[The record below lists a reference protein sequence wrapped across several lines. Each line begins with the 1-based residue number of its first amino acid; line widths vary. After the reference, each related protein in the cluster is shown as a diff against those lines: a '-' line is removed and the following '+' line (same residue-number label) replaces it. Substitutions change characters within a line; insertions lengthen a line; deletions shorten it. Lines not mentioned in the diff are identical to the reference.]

1 LNSGRCYAQKKGF
14 REVEQPR
21 GDACP
26 NAARDETFVTETSA
40 HRPTTLL
47 DYLAILRRRKLI
59 IIAVPVVA
67 ALAAFQ
73 YSSSQP
79 SVYQAYAQV
88 LVQRSDEAASDPT
101 RYLTTQARV
110 ARSSKL
116 AARIAAAK
124 GVPRMTAGEILAN
137 SKVTADAE
145 ADLLNISVSSGN
157 PRDAEVLANAYARE
171 FTEFKIEQDTARIDK
186 DLRAVKAQAAG
197 LRMRGGAASIAYQ
210 TLMQRQSDLELE
222 RLAAEGNTSVLQPA
236 TGATKVQPRP
246 RRALILG
253 GLLGAVLALGLAF
266 LAEALD
272 RRVRTEDEIQ
282 ELLGLPLLGRV
293 SRPPS
298 SARETNGLVMLTEPM
313 GVRAEEF
320 RKLWGAIEFVNIQR
334 GAASRTI
341 MFTSAAQREGKSTT
355 VANLAI
361 ALARSG
367 RRVALVDL
375 DLRRPSLHTFF
386 GIDAEPG
393 FTDVVVGRETLDRA
407 VRHLS
412 LPTAGGLESLGER
425 NGQPSAPSSVP
436 SSPPADEAILH
447 FLPCGTIPPTAGEFL
462 ASERVSALLSE
473 LREQFDVLLVDA
485 PPITV
490 VGDAM
495 TVSGAIEA
503 IIAVTSLRIERP
515 LLDELARELQNC
527 RAATLG
533 FVLAGA
539 PLTERYHAY
548 HYPYR
553 PRVDRPTRPGEG
565 PDVATPLGKGPTTDE
580 AFHAP
585 SDDRPRAVD
594 AGTGPR
600 EDVTQSDGRA

>member
-1 LNSGRCYAQKKGF
+1 
-14 REVEQPR
+14 
-21 GDACP
+21 
-26 NAARDETFVTETSA
+26 VTEEST
-40 HRPTTLL
+40 HRPLTLQ
-47 DYLAILRRRKLI
+47 DYLAILRRRKW

-67 ALAAFQ
+67 ALVAYLYA
-73 YSSSQP
+73 SSQP
-79 SVYQAYAQV
+79 SVYQAQAQV
-88 LVQRSDEAASDPT
+88 LVQRPDETASDPT
-101 RYLTTQARV
+101 RYLTTEARI
-110 ARSSKL
+110 ARSSEL
-116 AARIAAAK
+116 AARIAAAE
-124 GVPRMTAGEILAN
+124 GVPRVTAGEILAH
-137 SKVTADAE
+137 SSVSADAE
-145 ADLLNISVSSGN
+145 ADLLNFSVSLGN
-157 PRDAEVLANAYARE
+157 PRDAVVLADAYARE
-171 FTEFKIEQDTARIDK
+171 FTEYKIEQDTAPIDR
-186 DLRAVKAQAAG
+186 DLRAVKAQAAD
-197 LRMRGGAASIAYQ
+197 LRKRGEETASIAYQ

-222 RLAAEGNTSVLQPA
+222 KLAAKRNTRFLQPA
-236 TGATKVQPRP
+236 NGAAKVEPRP
-246 RRALILG
+246 RRALMLG

-282 ELLGLPLLGRV
+282 ELLGLPLLGRI
-293 SRPPS
+293 SRPPAS
-298 SARETNGLVMLTEPM
+298 VRKANGLVMLAQPM

-320 RKLWGAIEFVNIQR
+320 RKLWGTIEFVNIQR
-334 GAASRTI
+334 EAETRAI

-375 DLRRPSLHTFF
+375 DLRRPFLHTFF
-386 GIDAEPG
+386 GVDAEPG

-425 NGQPSAPSSVP
+425 NGQPSAPSSAP
-436 SSPPADEAILH
+436 KGSPADEAILH

-462 ASERVSALLSE
+462 ASERVSALLFE

-533 FVLAGA
+533 FVLTGVALSD
-539 PLTERYHAY
+539 PYAY
-548 HYPYR
+548 GYR
-553 PRVDRPTRPGEG
+553 SYDYAARPGVPPATRRARQPLFGALLRKAHAGIDARRARRDEG
-565 PDVATPLGKGPTTDE
+565 PAKADGE
-580 AFHAP
+580 A
-585 SDDRPRAVD
+585 
-594 AGTGPR
+594 GPR
-600 EDVTQSDGRA
+600 EDVTQADRRA

>member
-1 LNSGRCYAQKKGF
+1 
-14 REVEQPR
+14 
-21 GDACP
+21 
-26 NAARDETFVTETSA
+26 VTETSTY
-40 HRPTTLL
+40 RPTTLL
-47 DYLAILRRRKLI
+47 DYLAILRRRKW

-67 ALAAFQ
+67 ALAAYL

-79 SVYQAYAQV
+79 SVYQAQAQV
-88 LVQRSDEAASDPT
+88 LVQRPDEAASDPT

-110 ARSSKL
+110 ARSPEL

-124 GVPRMTAGEILAN
+124 GVPRSTAGEILAN
-137 SKVTADAE
+137 SNVSPDPE
-145 ADLLNISVSSGN
+145 ADLLNISVSFGN
-157 PRDAEVLANAYARE
+157 PRDAVVLANAYARE
-171 FTEFKIEQDTARIDK
+171 FTEYKIEQDTAPIDR
-186 DLRAVKAQAAG
+186 DLRAVKAQAAE
-197 LRMRGGAASIAYQ
+197 LRKRGETESIAYQ

-222 RLAAEGNTSVLQPA
+222 KLAAKRNTRFLQPA
-236 TGATKVQPRP
+236 TGAAKVEPRP

-282 ELLGLPLLGRV
+282 ELLGLPLLGRI

-298 SARETNGLVMLTEPM
+298 SLRETNGLVMLTEPR

-320 RKLWGAIEFVNIQR
+320 RKLWRTIEFVNIER

-375 DLRRPSLHTFF
+375 DLRRPFLHTFF
-386 GIDAEPG
+386 GVDAEPG

-412 LPTAGGLESLGER
+412 LPTAGGLESLGGR
-425 NGQPSAPSSVP
+425 NGQPSAPSSAP
-436 SSPPADEAILH
+436 SGPPADEAILR

-462 ASERVSALLSE
+462 ASERVSALLFE

-485 PPITV
+485 APLTV

-533 FVLAGA
+533 FVLTGVALSD
-539 PLTERYHAY
+539 PYAY
-548 HYPYR
+548 GYGPYEYAAR
-553 PRVDRPTRPGEG
+553 PRVPPATRRARQPLFGALLRKAHTGIEARRARRDESRVS
-565 PDVATPLGKGPTTDE
+565 PDAE
-580 AFHAP
+580 
-585 SDDRPRAVD
+585 
-594 AGTGPR
+594 TGPR
-600 EDVTQSDGRA
+600 EDVTQPDRRV

>member
-1 LNSGRCYAQKKGF
+1 
-14 REVEQPR
+14 
-21 GDACP
+21 
-26 NAARDETFVTETSA
+26 VTETSA

-47 DYLAILRRRKLI
+47 DYVAILRRRKWI
-59 IIAVPVVA
+59 IVVVPVVA

-79 SVYQAYAQV
+79 SVYQAQAQV

-116 AARIAAAK
+116 AARIAAAN
-124 GVPRMTAGEILAN
+124 GVPRMSAGEILADSN
-137 SKVTADAE
+137 VSADAE

-157 PRDAEVLANAYARE
+157 PRDAVVLADAYARE
-171 FTEFKIEQDTARIDK
+171 FTGYKIEQDTARIDK
-186 DLRAVKAQAAG
+186 DLRAVKAQAAE
-197 LRMRGGAASIAYQ
+197 LRKRGGTASIAYQ

-222 RLAAEGNTSVLQPA
+222 RLAAESNTRVLQPA

-282 ELLGLPLLGRV
+282 ELLGLPLLGRI
-293 SRPPS
+293 SRPPPS
-298 SARETNGLVMLTEPM
+298 LRETNGLVMLTEPM

-355 VANLAI
+355 VANLPI

-367 RRVALVDL
+367 RRVALVDV
-375 DLRRPSLHTFF
+375 DLRRPFLHTFF
-386 GIDAEPG
+386 GVDAEPG

-412 LPTAGGLESLGER
+412 LPTSGGLESLGER

-436 SSPPADEAILH
+436 SGPLADEAILH

-462 ASERVSALLSE
+462 ASERVSALLFE

-515 LLDELARELQNC
+515 LLDELARELKNC
-527 RAATLG
+527 RATTLG
-533 FVLAGA
+533 LVLTGVALSD
-539 PLTERYHAY
+539 PYAY
-548 HYPYR
+548 GYRPYDYAAR
-553 PRVDRPTRPGEG
+553 PRVPPATRGARQLLFGALLRKAHTGIEARRTRRDEG
-565 PDVATPLGKGPTTDE
+565 PVSADGE
-580 AFHAP
+580 
-585 SDDRPRAVD
+585 
-594 AGTGPR
+594 TGPR
-600 EDVTQSDGRA
+600 EDVTQADRKA